1 MYTTD
6 KDRQCK
12 YNSDEAMVS
21 VVTCPIFSLV
31 MSCPESPSIPAPDTM
46 RAAAA
51 GAEHLS
57 RCQTAECCEDVGMRT
72 GD

>member
-1 MYTTD
+1 M
-6 KDRQCK
+6 
-12 YNSDEAMVS
+12 SI
-21 VVTCPIFSLV
+21 VTCPIFSLV
-31 MSCPESPSIPAPDTM
+31 MSCPESAAVSPSIPAPDTM

-51 GAEHLS
+51 GAEQLS